1 VGSQDL
7 QQARYDQLIRRVG
20 ALYGGGSKVTE
31 VLAELFP
38 VIEVENTTPEL
49 LALSGWR
56 LAWQQIQQ
64 NGVAAQVSALQLAN
78 PVGSNVVAAVTQI
91 IFTQLTQPTDN
102 IQMQLTNTLFTS
114 AAIRGLFRDARFG
127 GNRTTALELRSDAN
141 IPTGAGL
148 RIPVV
153 LDVPVTIRD
162 DNGLVVLTPGTAFQV
177 GTTGNNVTFS
187 VNFFWR
193 ERLAQESEINFP

>member
-7 QQARYDQLIRRVG
+7 QQARYDQLVRRVG
-20 ALYGGGSKVTE
+20 ALYGGGSKVVE
-31 VLAELFP
+31 VLPEVFP
-38 VIEVENTTPEL
+38 VLELEGTTPEL

-64 NGVAAQVSALQLAN
+64 NGVAAEVSAVQLIN
-78 PVGSNVVAAVTQI
+78 PVGSNQLIAVTQI
-91 IFTQLTQPTDN
+91 IMTQLTQPTDN
-102 IQMQLTNTLFTS
+102 IQMEVVDTLFTTTEF
-114 AAIRGLFRDARFG
+114 RGLFRDARFG
-127 GNRTTALELRSDAN
+127 GNRATAAELRRDTN
-141 IPTGAGL
+141 VPTGAGL

-153 LDVPVTIRD
+153 VDVPVTIRD

-177 GTTGNNVTFS
+177 GTTGNNVDFS

>member
-1 VGSQDL
+1 VSQYL
-7 QQARYDQLIRRVG
+7 QQARYDQLVRRVG
-20 ALYGGGSKVTE
+20 ALYGGGAKVVE
-31 VLAELFP
+31 VLPDLFP
-38 VIEVENTTPEL
+38 VLEVEDTTPEL

-64 NGVAAQVSALQLAN
+64 TGVAAQVSALQLSN
-78 PVGSNVVAAVTQI
+78 PLGSNVIAAVTQI

-102 IQMQLTNTLFTS
+102 IQMQVTDTLFTS
-114 AAIRGLFRDARFG
+114 AAIRGLFRDGRFG
-127 GNRTTALELRSDAN
+127 GNRATALELRSDAN

>member
-7 QQARYDQLIRRVG
+7 QQARYDQLVRRVG
-20 ALYGGGSKVTE
+20 ALYGGGSKVVE
-31 VLAELFP
+31 VLPEVFP
-38 VIEVENTTPEL
+38 VLELEGTTPEL

-64 NGVAAQVSALQLAN
+64 NGVVGQTSALQLAN

-91 IFTQLTQPTDN
+91 IFTMLTQPADS
-102 IQMQLTNTLFTS
+102 IQMQITNTLFTS
-114 AAIRGLFRDARFG
+114 ASIRGLFRDARFG
-127 GNRTTALELRSDAN
+127 GNRSTALELRSDPN
-141 IPTGAGL
+141 IATGAGL
-148 RIPVV
+148 RLEAL
-153 LDVPVTIRD
+153 LDVPVTVRD

-177 GTTGNNVTFS
+177 GTTGNNIDLS

-193 ERLAQESEINFP
+193 ERIAQESEINFP